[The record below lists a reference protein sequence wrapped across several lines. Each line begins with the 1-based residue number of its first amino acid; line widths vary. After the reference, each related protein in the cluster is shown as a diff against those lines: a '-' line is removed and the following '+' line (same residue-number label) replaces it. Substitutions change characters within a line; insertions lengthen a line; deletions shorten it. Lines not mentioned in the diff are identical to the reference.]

1 MSAYYAA
8 DATAPVTEQSTP
20 APVLVAFAGS
30 APQSRLTVAFR
41 LLLAIPQLIVLWL
54 LGVAAGVITIIGW
67 FGALFTGRLPVFAAD
82 FLTGYLRW
90 LSRVYAYNY
99 LLTDAYPPFTLDD
112 ADYPVRLA
120 VTPGRLNRLAVLFR
134 FFLLIPCWIVQAV
147 VSYGA
152 LTIFMFV
159 TWLIVLVTGQMPDA
173 IHQGLAAVLRYQVGT
188 LGFATMLTSAYPGG
202 LFGDPPAQAG
212 YGDPQA
218 QPEYGA
224 QPGYGAQPEYAQAG
238 YGAPAA
244 GPAGGLSW
252 RLVLSAA
259 ARKLVILLRGGRGPQ
274 GGRYAQHV
282 RRGTARDRH
291 AIAGGH
297 GQRRA
302 GGRGVGY
309 RGEVRQAEHRSLGH
323 QVHQRGAGVRPAAV
337 GQQDQPGLRQ
347 PRYRAQLVTAGNTDR
362 GIGTPGGRRASTLVG
377 GVRGRLSGIRSRSG
391 ISASPR
397 CARRRRVHRGQS
409 GLAGGQCGPRACR
422 RGAPGGFH
430 RGTANPGRTRRPGGA
445 SLCGPHVRRP
455 LDADRR
461 PAGRAAPLPGR
472 RAVPAG
478 DSRRAAQR
486 RAGHELAFRRGARH
500 YRAGDLHPGRAGHRH
515 RDRARPG
522 AAPVPAGFIPAS
534 AARAHPAGA
543 AGSVHHERGGAGA
556 EARAHARSA
565 LINGRL
571 AGPLVP
577 RLSGQGGHE
586 RLLRHVHAAD
596 GLHPLLA
603 FLLPLQQLALAR
615 DVT

>member
-20 APVLVAFAGS
+20 APVLVAFAGP

-41 LLLAIPQLIVLWL
+41 ILLAIPQLIVLWL

-173 IHQGLAAVLRYQVGT
+173 IHQGLAAVLRYQVRT

-212 YGDPQA
+212 YGM
-218 QPEYGA
+218 
-224 QPGYGAQPEYAQAG
+224 QPGYGVQPEYAQAG

-259 ARKLVILLRGGRGPQ
+259 ARKLVILFIVLGVVLAGVNGAVQAALAGNSVSALSAAKQVVADIGPSRDALDNYSANVQACNNKLSCVEGVDRKVAATLNTFAAELRGIAMPSQ
-274 GGRYAQHV
+274 ATTANAALAAAVSDTAAKFAKLSTAPFATKYISEAQASGLQQSV
-282 RRGTARDRH
+282 NKINQAYDNLGTA
-291 AIAGGH
+291 
-297 GQRRA
+297 
-302 GGRGVGY
+302 
-309 RGEVRQAEHRSLGH
+309 
-323 QVHQRGAGVRPAAV
+323 
-337 GQQDQPGLRQ
+337 
-347 PRYRAQLVTAGNTDR
+347 
-362 GIGTPGGRRASTLVG
+362 
-377 GVRGRLSGIRSRSG
+377 LSS
-391 ISASPR
+391 
-397 CARRRRVHRGQS
+397 
-409 GLAGGQCGPRACR
+409 
-422 RGAPGGFH
+422 
-430 RGTANPGRTRRPGGA
+430 
-445 SLCGPHVRRP
+445 
-455 LDADRR
+455 
-461 PAGRAAPLPGR
+461 
-472 RAVPAG
+472 
-478 DSRRAAQR
+478 
-486 RAGHELAFRRGARH
+486 
-500 YRAGDLHPGRAGHRH
+500 
-515 RDRARPG
+515 
-522 AAPVPAGFIPAS
+522 
-534 AARAHPAGA
+534 
-543 AGSVHHERGGAGA
+543 
-556 EARAHARSA
+556 
-565 LINGRL
+565 
-571 AGPLVP
+571 
-577 RLSGQGGHE
+577 
-586 RLLRHVHAAD
+586 
-596 GLHPLLA
+596 
-603 FLLPLQQLALAR
+603 
-615 DVT
+615 